1 MKAKVRIILTEKM
14 TKAYKRWQDVEDLY
28 NDSNDYPSASL
39 KRAHTRATKT
49 FWRHLRNANPNIQ
62 DQDCITL
69 LECLHDR
76 YLKSIQQEAA

>member
-1 MKAKVRIILTEKM
+1 MTIKQRITLTEKM

-28 NDSNDYPSASL
+28 NDSNDDPSIAL

-49 FWRHLRNANPNIQ
+49 FWHHLRNANPNIQ

-76 YLKSIQQEAA
+76 YLKSIQQGAA